1 MTKPFLKSFDEG
13 DDDSYSWS
21 TRICKGANQWL
32 LDLMAEKQLPNKSQ
46 TLKLVVQFA
55 WSWWAEAANLS
66 DDEHISERFQARLE
80 FDAAQRDANERQ
92 DVLTELNKR
101 LALIHEIDHP
111 PTRYRLIATAKHLAE
126 THGMDWPPK
135 SLPLIAYDEDAA
147 YVRDRIMNLVSRSDD
162 GRVSLRDLVMQ
173 SVGDTAKI
181 LPVIERLAE
190 QGYIEVYKEHRS
202 GPPTVWIAV
211 PSVNITQ
218 NTEKETESDG

>member
-1 MTKPFLKSFDEG
+1 MTKPFLRQFDDG

-21 TRICKGANQWL
+21 GRIPKGANQFL
-32 LDLMAEKQLPNKSQ
+32 LDLMAEENLPNKSQ
-46 TLKLVVQFA
+46 TIKLVVQFA
-55 WSWWAEAANLS
+55 WTWYVRAAELTGH
-66 DDEHISERFQARLE
+66 EISGRLQARLE